1 MGSYFDKIA
10 YDYQQSDLMQKSLRE
25 ISESIYAHDKEIS
38 MGTSQSAGISAYLD
52 MYRDI
57 QEIVRYYRYCVDDVV
72 KTLENI
78 QIAYETL
85 DAEMAAQVSG
95 GE

>member
-1 MGSYFDKIA
+1 
-10 YDYQQSDLMQKSLRE
+10 MQNSLRE
-25 ISESIYAHDKEIS
+25 IGESIYSHDV
-38 MGTSQSAGISAYLD
+38 GTSQSVGISAYLD

-78 QIAYETL
+78 QMAYETV
-85 DAEMAAQVSG
+85 DAEMATQVSG

>member
-1 MGSYFDKIA
+1 MSKSFNEIA
-10 YDYQQSDLMQKSLRE
+10 YDYRVSQGMQNSLRE
-25 ISESIYAHDKEIS
+25 ISESIYSHDVEIS
-38 MGTSQSAGISAYLD
+38 MGTSQSVGISAYLD

-78 QIAYETL
+78 QMAYETV